1 MIKVISIVLICALLV
16 VYLKSI
22 NSEMYFIALLGAGII
37 VLSISFEYVSRL
49 FNFFNYL
56 VDFTGI
62 DKDFYLIIFK
72 TVAIGYL
79 VEFGAGT
86 VTDMGLKSLADKLVF
101 VGKLAIFSISL
112 PILYAIFNLLL
123 RLIQ

>member
-37 VLSISFEYVSRL
+37 VLSISFEYVSQL

>member
-1 MIKVISIVLICALLV
+1 MIKVISIVLICALLI

-37 VLSISFEYVSRL
+37 VLSISFEYVSQL

>member
-37 VLSISFEYVSRL
+37 VLSISFEYFSQL

>member
-37 VLSISFEYVSRL
+37 VLSISFEYVSQL

-56 VDFTGI
+56 VDLTGI

>member
-22 NSEMYFIALLGAGII
+22 NSELYFIALLGAGII
-37 VLSISFEYVSRL
+37 VLSISFEYVSQL